1 MWIEKP
7 SMEDKITIF
16 WLAWSGT
23 STVWKLLAEKLG
35 YEFMSSWNIMRS
47 WWEEL
52 WLSIYDFENQ
62 VVANDWN
69 FDLKLDT
76 KVEDY
81 WKEYKKFIF
90 ESRLA
95 WYFIPDSFKI
105 FLECEKEERYK
116 RIQKR
121 ESQSYN
127 EIKEKNEKR
136 ESDLIVRYGE
146 VYPHITFPPEKD
158 QFDLVI
164 DTIKFS
170 PSEVVNLILQNVKP
184 WKYI

>member
-1 MWIEKP
+1 M
-7 SMEDKITIF
+7 
-16 WLAWSGT
+16 
-23 STVWKLLAEKLG
+23 
-35 YEFMSSWNIMRS
+35 
-47 WWEEL
+47 
-52 WLSIYDFENQ
+52 
-62 VVANDWN
+62 
-69 FDLKLDT
+69 
-76 KVEDY
+76 
-81 WKEYKKFIF
+81 
-90 ESRLA
+90 
-95 WYFIPDSFKI
+95 
-105 FLECEKEERYK
+105 ECEKEERYK

-184 WKYI
+184 